1 MKRLPA
7 ADAPV
12 VSASAKATRLAQA
25 EESSA
30 SIPLSGLGVKSLEEG
45 SDKGQTKVPST
56 TSDRS
61 GLHGRVLDFR

>member
-7 ADAPV
+7 ADVPV
-12 VSASAKATRLAQA
+12 VNASAKAARLAQA

-30 SIPLSGLGVKSLEEG
+30 SIPLLGGKSLEEG
-45 SDKGQTKVPST
+45 SDKGQTKAPST

-61 GLHGRVLDFR
+61 GLHDRVLDFR

>member
-12 VSASAKATRLAQA
+12 VSASAKTTRLAQA

-30 SIPLSGLGVKSLEEG
+30 SIPLLGAKGLEEG
-45 SDKGQTKVPST
+45 SDKGQTKAPST

-61 GLHGRVLDFR
+61 GLHGRVVDFR

>member
-12 VSASAKATRLAQA
+12 VIASAKAARLAQA

-30 SIPLSGLGVKSLEEG
+30 SIPLLGGKSLEEG
-45 SDKGQTKVPST
+45 SYKGQSKSLST

-61 GLHGRVLDFR
+61 GLHDRVLDFR